1 MIPVHPN
8 SDFSSSDELEPAS
21 LSELSKPSED
31 RLKSNHKKKVMYIRK
46 KASTDGKPE
55 DINKEISL
63 SPLAPQSLEELL
75 KYSQNSDVIE
85 SVPFTSSNGFKI
97 TTESGA
103 IRTTNSLCSNSQVNL
118 VKKVDKENTEIANLV
133 PDTHEV
139 KIMTG
144 HPSAHSETPRASVNQ
159 NMHQTPLKLCPKSL
173 FENEQCGRDS
183 TLKQS
188 ESQPNLQ
195 EEPGP
200 SVMCSTSTQS
210 GRDNEPKS
218 QEKSK
223 SMSDTVRVPLSTL
236 NLLLEEVRAMGDLF
250 KQNSRKCSVI
260 YEVFKT

>member
-1 MIPVHPN
+1 
-8 SDFSSSDELEPAS
+8 
-21 LSELSKPSED
+21 
-31 RLKSNHKKKVMYIRK
+31 
-46 KASTDGKPE
+46 
-55 DINKEISL
+55 
-63 SPLAPQSLEELL
+63 
-75 KYSQNSDVIE
+75 
-85 SVPFTSSNGFKI
+85 
-97 TTESGA
+97 
-103 IRTTNSLCSNSQVNL
+103 
-118 VKKVDKENTEIANLV
+118 
-133 PDTHEV
+133 
-139 KIMTG
+139 MTG

-223 SMSDTVRVPLSTL
+223 SMSDTVRVPLSKRQCSYKQE
-236 NLLLEEVRAMGDLF
+236 NNNNNF
-250 KQNSRKCSVI
+250 KNPTTDGSA
-260 YEVFKT
+260 